1 MELFVVEIIAA
12 PARPRTESL
21 NHMVTA
27 FKVDEA
33 KANRLLERVESG
45 QGPVTVSRPMPERE
59 SLRAA
64 RGFQAV
70 GFEVRVRAYAERPEL
85 GGVSTPVAVAPSVN
99 EGSVN
104 EGYTKPMIPAVSEAS
119 SGHESLGR
127 SSQTPSAANLSSTH
141 PTPVPSSEHPAAV
154 SSEDAGFGRPF
165 VPSLPPVMPSVD
177 AGFTV
182 APTAAPLDYSL
193 NELEAEV
200 TSSISPSDPF
210 NTAPISTDPIN
221 TDPINTS
228 ADPAPAAAP
237 RATSRRMGLHRKFL
251 IAAILPTLL
260 TVASAIAAIL
270 LTVPGALRGLLLES
284 ARNPAIALADGVGG
298 LIPSGS
304 LDAKTIGSLQTAM
317 NLSKTTFAAQNVQ
330 FVMVTDALGNPVAGW
345 YGQEPTLSAVPSEVR
360 AYVQT
365 QARRATARAYMQ
377 ANSIPLGT
385 FNPPSRLVDAAGTPL
400 EVVAHQIE
408 RDGNTIGTAVVG
420 MSSQA
425 ISSRVQSTLIT
436 TLLASTLPVL
446 LAIMIA
452 MLLAR
457 SITTNVLRLVGAA
470 DRISL
475 GQLDQPVALHTNDE
489 LNELGEALERMR
501 VSLQE
506 SLERLRRRRR

>member
-85 GGVSTPVAVAPSVN
+85 GSISTPVAVAPSVN
-99 EGSVN
+99 EG
-104 EGYTKPMIPAVSEAS
+104 YAKPMIPAVPDALPAHESPGRS
-119 SGHESLGR
+119 SGHF
-127 SSQTPSAANLSSTH
+127 SSAN
-141 PTPVPSSEHPAAV
+141 PTPVDEKPYSV
-154 SSEDAGFGRPF
+154 SSNDAGFSRPF
-165 VPSLPPVMPSVD
+165 VPNTPSVTPSAD
-177 AGFTV
+177 AELAV
-182 APTAAPLDYSL
+182 APTAAPLEYSL
-193 NELEAEV
+193 DEPETEV
-200 TSSISPSDPF
+200 ASSASPSDP
-210 NTAPISTDPIN
+210 IK

-228 ADPAPAAAP
+228 DNPVPAAAP
-237 RATSRRMGLHRKFL
+237 KRTSRRRGLHSKFL

-304 LDAKTIGSLQTAM
+304 LDAKTIGSLQNAM
-317 NLSKTTFAAQNVQ
+317 NLSRTTFAAQNVQ

-345 YGQEPTLSAVPSEVR
+345 YGQEPTLAAVPSEVR

-436 TLLASTLPVL
+436 TLVASTLPVL

-457 SITTNVLRLVGAA
+457 SITTNVLRLVSAA